1 MATDLSAR
9 KLLLEV
15 RNDFNSCVDADSLIA
30 VFELHK
36 MLKKKD
42 RKFLGRPDAD
52 ENTKNT
58 LLFHKMYNSE
68 ETSSPLSATEVI
80 QLLEETKNE
89 RNVLFSKTLQS
100 ILSTIAK
107 ATTPSLPP
115 FKYHCPLS
123 DNPSAIFSSTGG
135 VLYSPVYGVM
145 VYIPARAIL
154 GEEQVEV
161 SFQLVTEEAE
171 IREVLLH
178 SPFEGSVLCS
188 GVFELE
194 AKLVDAL
201 NEEEFKFHSDVWIEL
216 PHCLSFGGC
225 SLKEYSTAFVV
236 SERRGRVEVETQA
249 LFSEGYPYVNLPVC
263 HFSRFCVVYS
273 PKKRFEPVLHVRT
286 SMPKLCASNSLEKYS
301 ANCNPHT
308 HSKQLKEVTQA
319 SATSPS
325 AAERRALYFEM
336 KKTSSEAEEQRQALI
351 HQDASDN
358 LCHDDAMEVDQ
369 TAPVGTAYNASLQQ
383 EDLNVESVHMS
394 IMARMYQPR
403 GRDKLQ
409 WWTADIVFAPHLHNT
424 YKVRTCIT
432 CQMHQLGIVMHF

>member
-145 VYIPARAIL
+145 VYIPAGAIL
-154 GEEQVEV
+154 GQEQVEI
-161 SFQLVTEEAE
+161 SFRLVTDEAE

-225 SLKEYSTAFVV
+225 SLKDCSTAFVV
-236 SERRGRVEVETQA
+236 SESRGKVEVEKQA
-249 LFSEGYPYVNLPVC
+249 LFSEGYPYVNLPVR
-263 HFSRFCVVYS
+263 HFSRFRVVYL
-273 PKKRFEPVLHVRT
+273 PKKRFEPMLHVRKAI
-286 SMPKLCASNSLEKYS
+286 PE
-301 ANCNPHT
+301 
-308 HSKQLKEVTQA
+308 QLKEVTQA
-319 SATSPS
+319 SAPSPS

-369 TAPVGTAYNASLQQ
+369 PAPVGTAYNASLQQ

-394 IMARMYQPR
+394 IMARIYQPR

-432 CQMHQLGIVMHF
+432 CQMH